1 MRKNIII
8 LFALCLSLSV
18 AAQTY
23 STRIFHPQ
31 VRTLRVQTVES
42 WERKQAGAHVAPMRP
57 ILVYNGQAID
67 GSEPDNTLEISF
79 DELSHEPHFY
89 SYTLLHLNHDNQPS
103 ALMSNEYVSGF
114 TTADITDAE
123 HSLNTSQLYTHYR
136 FTFPNEDMQLT
147 RSGNYALIIYEDGDK
162 DKIIATVLV
171 EVVEPLVNI
180 TGQVRSNTDIELSG
194 RYQQLDFDINTA
206 AINLK
211 DPGEIQVVIQQNG
224 RLDNQ
229 KTGIRPTFVESK
241 RLRYMNNKQLIFEG
255 GNEYRHFDIFSTFYA
270 GSGVDRILHDRND
283 YHALLL
289 PGDILAG
296 RQYIHE
302 FDTNG
307 QMVVNAE
314 RTDND
319 DTEAEYMWVH
329 WILPMKAP
337 MLDGNLYVGGD
348 LFENRL
354 TSDNRMNYDA
364 DNHCY
369 WLTSLVKQGGADY
382 QFWFVEKGQKEATL
396 QRTEGSFWQ
405 AQNEYRIFV
414 YWRAF
419 GDRADRLIG
428 IGTL

>member
-8 LFALCLSLSV
+8 LFTLCFSLSA

-42 WERKQAGAHVAPMRP
+42 WARKQAGEHLVPIRP
-57 ILVYNGQAID
+57 ILVYNQQPID
-67 GSEPDNTLEISF
+67 GTEADNTLEISF

-89 SYTLLHLNHDNQPS
+89 SYTLLHLNHNNQPS
-103 ALMSNEYVSGF
+103 VLLSNEYVSGF

-162 DKIIATVLV
+162 DKIIATVVV

-180 TGQVRSNTDIELSG
+180 SGQVRSNTDIELSG
-194 RYQQLDFDINTA
+194 RYQQLDFDVNTST
-206 AINLK
+206 IDIK
-211 DPGEIQVVIQQNG
+211 DPGEIQVVVKQNG
-224 RLDNQ
+224 RPDNQ
-229 KTGIRPTFVESK
+229 KTGICPTFVETK

-289 PGDILAG
+289 PSDILAG

-329 WILPMKAP
+329 WILPMQAP
-337 MLDGNLYVGGD
+337 MLDGNLYVSGD

-354 TSDNRMNYDA
+354 TSDNRMNYDV

-369 WLTSLVKQGGADY
+369 WLTALVKQGGADY
-382 QFWFVEKGQKEATL
+382 QYQFLEKGKKEATL

-405 AQNEYRIFV
+405 TQNEYRIYV

-428 IGTL
+428 VGTL